1 MSKVRCPYCF
11 ATFSRSATLFRC
23 LAVRPSL
30 ASGLPCERVVDKRL
44 EAYMGAAGPA
54 TLGPTFAADGRKL
67 SAQCPDCGWDTA
79 KRVCPECHNELPAHF
94 GDIDSAMVGLV
105 GPTTSGKTVYITVL
119 VHELRN
125 RVGAAFGA
133 AVDPMDDRTIRK
145 YRHEFEPRLYGVG
158 QVLDKTQLGAPDQK
172 YPLLYRFTSKRRS
185 LWGSRSRSTSIVLFD
200 TAGESF
206 QTRDSVDIH
215 VRYVGAAD
223 GLIVMVDPLQIDEIR
238 QRVDGAAQL
247 PEKGDPPDQVVNN
260 VTNQIRASRG
270 LRADQMIPTPVAVVL
285 SKVDMLWDQLPE
297 TSPLR
302 RASNHAGYFDE
313 ADRRELHEEIRALLQ
328 GWEGGLLDR
337 HLQHNYR
344 QYSYFGMS
352 SLGAAPDGTRID
364 RGLIS
369 PFRVEDAVL
378 WLLSRVGVVEV
389 RRPDR

>member
-1 MSKVRCPYCF
+1 M
-11 ATFSRSATLFRC
+11 
-23 LAVRPSL
+23 AVRPSL
-30 ASGLPCERVVDKRL
+30 ESGTPCKRSVDQRL
-44 EAYMGAAGPA
+44 EAYIGAAGSA

-67 SAQCPDCGWDTA
+67 SAKCPDCGWDTA
-79 KRVCPECHNELPAHF
+79 RRVCPDCHNELPAHF

-145 YRHEFEPRLYGVG
+145 YRQEFEAALYGQG
-158 QVLDKTQLGAPDQK
+158 VLLAPTQLSAPDRN
-172 YPLLYRFTSKRRS
+172 YPLLYRLTSKRRS
-185 LWGSRSRSTSIVLFD
+185 LWGSRSRSTSLVFFD
-200 TAGESF
+200 RGGESF
-206 QTRDSVDIH
+206 GTRDSVDIH

-223 GLIVMVDPLQIDEIR
+223 GLIVMVDPLQIDAIR
-238 QRVDGAAQL
+238 QRLDGAAAL
-247 PEKGDPPDQVVNN
+247 PVKGDPPDQVVNN

-270 LRADQMIPTPVAVVL
+270 LRADRMIPTPVAVVL
-285 SKVDMLWDQLPE
+285 SKVDMLWNQLPE
-297 TSPLR
+297 SSRLR
-302 RASNHAGYFDE
+302 RESSHAGYFDE

-352 SLGAAPDGTRID
+352 SLGAPAGGGRVD

-378 WLLSRVGVVEV
+378 WLLSHVGVVEV